1 MLACAFTSV
10 SITWRSDTQAAQAEM
25 VSGNYF
31 TTLGVPTVPGR
42 PIVPDDDGSPG
53 AHPVAVLSHAYWS
66 TRFGGDPAILN
77 RTIAINGQPFVVVG
91 VASANFNGLVQ
102 GDSPDA
108 FVPIAM
114 QHAIAPAM
122 TPMEDPT
129 FSWLTFFARLKPGES
144 MAHAQAATD
153 VVFHALLQ
161 ADINQSHVAP
171 DPKEREAILKSR
183 LELRPAARGIAE
195 LREKWEKPLTV
206 LMVMVALVLLI
217 SCANVAGLLVARA
230 TGRQREIA
238 IRLALGAKRSTLVRQ
253 LLAEGILLA
262 FGGALAG
269 LLLARWSTAAIIR
282 ILPRDTTGSWI
293 DNSLDLRMLGYT
305 LAVCVICALLFA
317 VVPALQAIRPEM
329 AGTLKDHASNVLS
342 RGATARLRRV
352 LVTAQVALS
361 LVLAVGAGL
370 FSVSAAKLI
379 DADRGF
385 RTEQLS
391 IFSADATLIRSGQ
404 AEANAFYDDLL
415 QRLTALPGQS
425 GVAASDSGPYAD
437 VNGFGMGA
445 AVEGYQ
451 GFATTRA
458 QAITAGYFRIL
469 GIPLR
474 AGLEFS
480 ERDASGTAKPVVIGE
495 AFAKRYFAD
504 QNPIGM
510 HLALGSPDAK
520 VLDREI
526 VGVAADVHPNVRR
539 AAFGTVYFPY
549 TQRDKPAALAFY
561 VRATGSQDRL
571 AAVIRQAMR
580 EADAGLPVPE
590 VTRVELKI
598 RESLYT
604 NRLVEALS
612 MAFGILAMS
621 LAAIGLYGVIAY
633 AVARRTGEIGV
644 RMALGAVPADV
655 IRMVLL
661 DAVQM
666 VGPGIAIGLVAA
678 FALGRFVESQLF
690 GIHAANAAIYGI
702 AAGVLIA
709 VAAVA
714 AFAPARRA
722 SRIDPL
728 SALRYE

>member
-1 MLACAFTSV
+1 M
-10 SITWRSDTQAAQAEM
+10 
-25 VSGNYF
+25 
-31 TTLGVPTVPGR
+31 TTPASALIRWPCC
-42 PIVPDDDGSPG
+42 
-53 AHPVAVLSHAYWS
+53 HAYWS
-66 TRFGGDPAILN
+66 ERFGGDPAILN

-91 VASANFNGLVQ
+91 VANANFNGLVQ
-102 GDSPDA
+102 GDSPA
-108 FVPIAM
+108 VFVPIAM

-144 MAHAQAATD
+144 LAHAQAATD

-161 ADINQSHVAP
+161 AELNQRPGAL
-171 DPKEREAILKSR
+171 DPKDREAILKNR

-217 SCANVAGLLVARA
+217 ACANVAGLLVARA

-238 IRLALGAKRSTLVRQ
+238 IRLALGAKRWALVRQ
-253 LLAEGILLA
+253 LLADGILLA
-262 FGGALAG
+262 FGGAIAG
-269 LLLARWSTAAIIR
+269 LLLARWSTSAMLR
-282 ILPRDTTGSWI
+282 ILPRDTAGRWI
-293 DNSLDLRMLGYT
+293 NNSLDVRMLGYT
-305 LAVCVICALLFA
+305 LAVCIICALLFA
-317 VVPALQAIRPEM
+317 VVPALQAVRPEL
-329 AGTLKDHASNVLS
+329 AGTLKDQASNVLS
-342 RGATARLRRV
+342 RGSSARLRRV
-352 LVTAQVALS
+352 LVTVQVALS

-385 RTEQLS
+385 RTERLS
-391 IFSADATLIRSGQ
+391 MFIADATLIRSGQ
-404 AEANAFYDDLL
+404 AEANAFYHDLL
-415 QRLTALPGQS
+415 QRLSALPGQS
-425 GVAASDSGPYAD
+425 GVAACDSGPYAGA
-437 VNGFGMGA
+437 GFGMGA

-451 GFATTRA
+451 GFATTTTE
-458 QAITAGYFRIL
+458 AIAPGYFRTL
-469 GIPLR
+469 GIRLR
-474 AGLEFS
+474 AGREFNES
-480 ERDASGTAKPVVIGE
+480 DMGGAAKAVVIDE
-495 AFAKRYFAD
+495 AFAKRYFANR
-504 QNPIGM
+504 NPIGM
-510 HLALGSPDAK
+510 HLALGNPTAK

-526 VGVAADVHPNVRR
+526 VGIAAEVHPNVRR
-539 AAFGTVYFPY
+539 AAFSTVYYPY
-549 TQRDKPAALAFY
+549 TQRDKPAALAIY
-561 VRATGSQDRL
+561 VRGTGSQDRL
-571 AAVIRQAMR
+571 ATAIRQAVR

-590 VTRVELKI
+590 VAPVELKI

-604 NRLVEALS
+604 NRLVAALS
-612 MAFGILAMS
+612 LAFGILAMC

-644 RMALGAVPADV
+644 RMALGALPGDV

-661 DAVQM
+661 DAVRM
-666 VGPGIAIGLVAA
+666 VGAGILIGLVAA
-678 FALGRFVESQLF
+678 FALGRYVESQLF
-690 GIHAANAAIYGI
+690 GIHAANAAIYAI